1 MVTGISSSIATGR
14 AHRTFTPQ
22 IAREHLEF
30 NAPVVLS
37 NGAAIYDYPR
47 ETYLVRTHLCNG
59 TPDRLQALCR
69 DFPDL
74 AFEAYHG
81 EDLYVHNPNV
91 VTMKHLERVNVPY
104 LSCPISQMPTPW
116 NKVIMEQDEG
126 YLQRV
131 RDYILQRWPEDYE
144 VIFSNRYL
152 LELTDK
158 GSDKGQMVARV
169 AELLDISPEKVY
181 CIGDNQ
187 NDIPMLARSAIPF
200 APANC
205 APQVKEWGAHILGH
219 CDEHAVAQ
227 AIALLDQTYLTE
239 VGQENIGV
247 TRITMR
253 PRALRLTGSFDGT
266 TFRPARI
273 EGVLFDDVILCDNI
287 MRIRSMMM

>member
-1 MVTGISSSIATGR
+1 MGKFDGALFFSDYDDTLYNTEHTVSPENRAAIRYFIANGGRFSIATGR

-181 CIGDNQ
+181 CVGDNQ

-227 AIALLDQTYLTE
+227 AIALLDSIY
-239 VGQENIGV
+239 
-247 TRITMR
+247 
-253 PRALRLTGSFDGT
+253 
-266 TFRPARI
+266 
-273 EGVLFDDVILCDNI
+273 
-287 MRIRSMMM
+287 